1 MEPAIDTSK
10 KKAPRR
16 ALLVY
21 CVVVF
26 LLAWWPWNVWLI
38 VGAAYASR
46 LNSRNGR
53 RLFTSNPRQSPIGGT
68 QRIEQ
73 GLISGDC
80 LDAPRN
86 GARVMGYKHFRN
98 TAG

>member
-26 LLAWWPWNVWLI
+26 LLAWWPWNILLLI
-38 VGAAYASR
+38 GVPAAGR
-46 LNSRNGR
+46 LKSA
-53 RLFTSNPRQSPIGGT
+53 QQI
-68 QRIEQ
+68 
-73 GLISGDC
+73 
-80 LDAPRN
+80 
-86 GARVMGYKHFRN
+86 
-98 TAG
+98 